1 MAKGKTEKK
10 DGYKAT
16 DSFKVVFPKNTIG
29 ISDEV
34 YKALTNG
41 ESVDLKDTPIKIIN
55 YLAVNNF
62 IVK

>member
-16 DSFKVVFPKNTIG
+16 DSFQATFPKNTIG
-29 ISDEV
+29 LADEL
-34 YKALTNG
+34 YKALADG
-41 ESVDLKDTPIKIIN
+41 ESVDLKNVPIKIIN